1 MSKLKV
7 RLHCQLWA
15 LALVSIIPLVCS
27 ETNRPPVF
35 TQVLNNIVLE
45 ENAAVGTVVA
55 QLQGYDPEGSNVT
68 FGAFGS
74 DNFEVDPLTGII
86 TLTKPL
92 DREEKDSIS
101 FYVTIRDQVN
111 PGGESDQDNI
121 VQVPITFIVLDE
133 NDNPPEFQNT
143 PYEADVN
150 EDATI
155 GTTIFNQILATDRDI
170 IGESLDIKCL
180 SQEQS
185 PEACDKFRLEVLAR
199 EPTILKAAVVL
210 NDTLNYNQ
218 RMIYHFQIEA
228 TDGVH
233 ESQTNFEV
241 RVKDIQ
247 DKPPLFQGSLSSVI
261 DEDSPIGTLVL
272 KVQARDGDTG
282 EPRKIVYDLLTNPM
296 DYFLL
301 DEKSGELRTA
311 KPLDRE
317 ALPDSTGLIT
327 LTVRARELING
338 TPSNDPLT
346 STTAQA
352 TVTIRDI
359 NDSPPTFNKKEYEV
373 SLQENTSPGT
383 PLALDMNVTDRD
395 VGNNAKFTLR
405 LDDVSG
411 VFEVEPKFVNGFS
424 QVNIRVGNGTL
435 DYENPNQRKFIVL
448 VIAEETDTNPKL
460 SSTATITITVLD
472 ANDNKPIFEHESY
485 TASVTE
491 AALPGQYIT
500 TITARDVDSGQYGD
514 AGIRYSLSGTGA
526 ELFHVN
532 EQTGVLTLA
541 DCYATLSKRDDNSS
555 GRRQRRQLRSE
566 SAYGDYSSLLSL
578 LDVDNYSHLVQSAAK
593 SLSSEDNE
601 SSGPLFNALDINTE
615 PTVEYT
621 VITEAEARS
630 SVNDV
635 INKATTATVATP
647 TLLATVTATS
657 SHMPQALPNGGVHTS
672 SSFPTSAL
680 LPTTV
685 QTVVSTALAH
695 TCLDYEAETTYFLS
709 YKATDDG
716 GQGQASVVAL
726 RISVTDANDSPP
738 VCESPLY
745 RAAVD
750 EGSHVFDS
758 PLVVKARD
766 ADTIS
771 DISYRIIGDAQIASI
786 FTIDKRSGQ
795 ITVRPNATLDV
806 THLKRDY
813 LVFAVEAYD
822 GLFATNCGVNI
833 TVRDVNN
840 HAPRFLA
847 AEYSAVVEE
856 NSEIG
861 TSVEKLEA
869 QDLDSGINAE
879 IRYRIEHGSFNDF
892 GIDERTG
899 DVFVSRKLDYDR
911 RNTYQIEVL
920 AMDLGTPS
928 LSGTTTLVVTI
939 NNSNDKDPYFTPATQ
954 HAEVPEDAS
963 VGTIV
968 HTLVALDPD
977 VPTYSA
983 LEFAATDITAI
994 DKDGK
999 EVPNSEQFKEY
1010 FTIKR
1015 KGQVVVNKELNRDL
1029 FAVIR
1034 INVLVTDSTA
1044 PTVQQGR
1051 GLLNI
1056 QITDVNKTPPK
1067 FNPPW
1072 TPENPIIKFQ
1082 MTEEQPIGSIL
1093 TTLQAYDDDSTI
1105 GEYNITPNAY
1115 FTINKTS
1122 GVITSN
1128 ARIDYE
1134 TIKEVK
1140 FIASVS
1146 DTGVPS
1152 LTSTAEV
1159 TVDIINLNDNEPQFS
1174 QSEYYFN
1181 VTENSPRGT
1190 VAGKVEAFD
1199 ADVGPFGELTY
1210 TLIGENN
1217 KYFSIDAYTGNIMV
1231 ADASILDREKI
1242 GEITLTAVAQDKAP
1256 ATVQKSATAAI
1267 HINVLD
1273 VNDNAPIFT
1282 QHEYTSTLAENAAIN
1297 PPAALLQVKALDADE
1312 GIFGDVRYFITGGN
1326 EQGLFRL
1333 DAQAGIVY
1341 PAQSLHGKKG
1351 IYALEVVARDTQ
1363 GSGAM
1368 ESKTLI
1374 LITVM
1379 GVNQHRP
1386 VFVIP
1391 ALSNA
1396 TIEIPGDIV
1405 QRDYLLLTVKAT
1417 DNDTDENGYITYHLQ
1432 VNNENVQETNEF
1444 RIDSVT
1450 GELRTKRELNRKERA
1465 NYDIILVARD
1475 AGNPTPFETLRFLS
1489 ISIVDANENR
1499 PEFPDVSNPYKIAIK
1514 ENMGRDIKI
1523 GHIQATTR
1531 SKHNRDVYY
1540 YLLLGNEDS
1549 AFVVDKA
1556 TGDIFTNRGLDREDI
1571 DFYTLYILA
1580 SIKPD
1585 LHISEEERASFSI
1598 KSLERDNTVAKVWIT
1613 VLDEN
1618 DNAPIFEKEVYYA
1631 GVNAKAAVNSVVA
1644 VVNASD
1650 ADAGKNAKIEY
1661 MIVAS
1666 NLYKYGATKATGSIV
1681 PSPFSISSD
1690 GRITTAAFM
1699 AEYNQDRFELEII
1712 AKELE
1717 QPQQSTRTKVF
1728 VWVFDSTQL
1737 VRIIL
1742 SRPPEE
1748 VHQEHEEIIAE
1759 LRNATQHRI
1768 IIDEIRYHVDAMGR
1782 IRMDWCDLF
1791 FHAVDPHTQQ
1801 IAAVDEILKVI
1812 DANYDYLRDYYAG
1825 FAIENVVPAYITI
1838 VQDEFDLAVAGLVA
1852 LIIVLFVGVIS
1863 IIVLC
1868 CCLKHWNL
1876 SVPVENRRKEA
1887 LIKKQIIEDLN
1898 TTENPL
1904 WIEQKLKLYEEQELT
1919 MQVFSEPD
1927 HISNSDSPTQLEHHV
1942 PHHSVIDN
1950 TYATIQ
1956 PRNGNHGLSS
1966 STAHNGDNIGGVNNV
1981 NNNDNAIGRG
1991 NHDAHISEFAD
2002 YATLR
2007 NNRAP
2012 SMYEF
2017 TGSTFQAPI
2026 REGDDAVAE
2035 LI

>member
-1 MSKLKV
+1 MARLKLS
-7 RLHCQLWA
+7 HTHYQL
-15 LALVSIIPLVCS
+15 LLFALVSIVPLVSS

-68 FGAFGS
+68 FGAIGS
-74 DNFEVDPLTGII
+74 EHFEVDPITGII
-86 TLTKPL
+86 KLIKPL
-92 DREEKDSIS
+92 DREEKDSLL
-101 FYVTIRDQVN
+101 FHVTIRDQVN
-111 PGGESDQDNI
+111 PDGESDQDNI
-121 VQVPITFIVLDE
+121 VQVPITIIVLDE

-143 PYEADVN
+143 PYETDVN
-150 EDATI
+150 EDAAI
-155 GTTIFNQILATDRDI
+155 GTTIFNQILVTDRDT
-170 IGESLDIKCL
+170 IGESLDLKCL
-180 SQEQS
+180 PQEQS
-185 PEACDKFRLEVLAR
+185 PEACNKFRLEPLSR
-199 EPTILKAAVVL
+199 EPTVLKAAVVL

-233 ESQTNFEV
+233 KSQTNFEV
-241 RVKDIQ
+241 RVKDVQ
-247 DKPPLFQGSLSSVI
+247 DKPPVFQGSLSAVI

-301 DEKSGELRTA
+301 DERSGELRTA

-327 LTVRARELING
+327 LTVRARELVNG
-338 TPSNDPLT
+338 AASSDPLT

-352 TVTIRDI
+352 TVTIRDV

-373 SLQENTSPGT
+373 SLQENTAPGT

-395 VGNNAKFTLR
+395 VGINSKFSLR

-485 TASVTE
+485 SASVSE
-491 AALPGQYIT
+491 AALSGQYIT
-500 TITARDVDSGQYGD
+500 TITAKDVDSGQYGD

-532 EQTGVLTLA
+532 EQTGVITLA
-541 DCYATLSKRDDNSS
+541 DCNAAAS
-555 GRRQRRQLRSE
+555 GGAGGGGGGGDGRHVGRQRRDVHAHQIE
-566 SAYGDYSSLLSL
+566 TADYASLLSL
-578 LDVDNYSHLVQSAAK
+578 LDTDNYSHLVPSS
-593 SLSSEDNE
+593 SLSSSVEDNE
-601 SSGPLFNALDINTE
+601 PPAAALFNALEINTE

-621 VITEAEARS
+621 VVTQAEARS
-630 SVNDV
+630 SINDV
-635 INKATTATVATP
+635 ISETATASAPAAATVPSHWSQTLATSATHASTRPTTA
-647 TLLATVTATS
+647 
-657 SHMPQALPNGGVHTS
+657 QADFVGAEVPR
-672 SSFPTSAL
+672 
-680 LPTTV
+680 
-685 QTVVSTALAH
+685 
-695 TCLDYEAETTYFLS
+695 TCLDYETETTYFLS

-716 GQGQASVVAL
+716 GQGQTSVVAL

-750 EGSHVFDS
+750 EGAHVFDS

-771 DISYRIIGDAQIASI
+771 DISYRIIGDEQIASI
-786 FTIDKRSGQ
+786 FSIDKRSGQ
-795 ITVRPNATLDV
+795 ITVRSNATLDV

-813 LVFAVEAYD
+813 LVFTVEAND
-822 GLFATNCGVNI
+822 GVFTTNCGVNI

-847 AEYSAVVEE
+847 EEYSAVVEE

-861 TSVEKLEA
+861 TSVEKLQAE
-869 QDLDSGINAE
+869 DLDSGKNAE

-892 GIDERTG
+892 RIDEHTG

-920 AMDLGTPS
+920 ATDMGTPS
-928 LSGTTTLVVTI
+928 LSGTTTLTVNI

-954 HAEVPEDAS
+954 HAEVPEDAP
-963 VGTIV
+963 VGTLV

-983 LEFAATDITAI
+983 LEFAGTDIIAI
-994 DKDGK
+994 DKEGK

-1010 FTIKR
+1010 FTINR
-1015 KGQVVVNKELNRDL
+1015 KGQVIVNKQLDREL

-1056 QITDVNKTPPK
+1056 QITDVNKMPPK

-1072 TPENPIIKFQ
+1072 TPDNPVIKLQ
-1082 MTEEQPIGSIL
+1082 MAEEQPIGSVL

-1105 GEYNITPNAY
+1105 GEYNISPNAY
-1115 FTINKTS
+1115 FTINKTT
-1122 GVITSN
+1122 GVITSI

-1134 TIKEVK
+1134 IVKEVK

-1152 LTSTAEV
+1152 LTSSAEV
-1159 TVDIINLNDNEPQFS
+1159 TVDIINLNDNEPHFS

-1199 ADVGPFGELTY
+1199 ADVGSFGELTY
-1210 TLIGENN
+1210 SLIGENN
-1217 KYFSIDAYTGNIMV
+1217 KYFSIDAYTGSIMV
-1231 ADASILDREKI
+1231 ADATILDREKI
-1242 GEITLTAVAQDKAP
+1242 SEITLTAVAQDKAP

-1282 QHEYTSTLAENAAIN
+1282 QDQYTTTLAENAAFN
-1297 PPAALLQVKALDADE
+1297 PPAALQQVKALDADE
-1312 GIFGDVRYFITGGN
+1312 GLFGDVRYFITAGN
-1326 EQGLFRL
+1326 DQGLFRL
-1333 DAQAGIVY
+1333 DAQTGIVY

-1351 IYALEVVARDTQ
+1351 QYALEVVARDTQ
-1363 GSGAM
+1363 GSGTM
-1368 ESKTLI
+1368 ESRTRV

-1432 VNNENVQETNEF
+1432 VNNENVQETEEF
-1444 RIDSVT
+1444 RIDAVT

-1499 PEFPDVSNPYKIAIK
+1499 PEFPDASNPYKISIR
-1514 ENMGRDIKI
+1514 ENSGREVKI
-1523 GHIQATTR
+1523 GRIQATAR

-1549 AFVVDKA
+1549 AFIVDKA
-1556 TGDIFTNRGLDREDI
+1556 TGDIYTNKSLDREDI

-1580 SIKPD
+1580 SIKSD

-1618 DNAPIFEKEVYYA
+1618 DNAPVFEKEVYYA
-1631 GVNAKAAVNSVVA
+1631 GVNAKAAINSIIT
-1644 VVNASD
+1644 VVNATD
-1650 ADAGKNAKIEY
+1650 ADAGKNAKTEY

-1681 PSPFSISSD
+1681 PSPFAISTD

-1699 AEYNQDRFELEII
+1699 AEYNQDRFELEVI

-1717 QPQQSTRTKVF
+1717 QPQQSTRTKVY

-1737 VRIIL
+1737 VRVIL

-1748 VHQEHEEIIAE
+1748 VHQEQEEIIAE

-1768 IIDEIRYHVDAMGR
+1768 IVDEIRYHVDAMGR

-1791 FHAVDPHTQQ
+1791 FHAVEPHTQQ

-1863 IIVLC
+1863 FIVLC

-1927 HISNSDSPTQLEHHV
+1927 HISNSDSPAQLEHHV
-1942 PHHSVIDN
+1942 PHHSVVDN

-1956 PRNGNHGLSS
+1956 PRNGNHGVGSS
-1966 STAHNGDNIGGVNNV
+1966 VLHNGENVSGGGNMNNT
-1981 NNNDNAIGRG
+1981 NALGRV
-1991 NHDAHISEFAD
+1991 HDAHINEFAD

>member
-1 MSKLKV
+1 MPRHKL
-7 RLHCQLWA
+7 LHTHYQLFAFA
-15 LALVSIIPLVCS
+15 LISIVPLISS

-68 FGAFGS
+68 FGAIGS
-74 DNFEVDPLTGII
+74 EHFEVDPITGVIKLI
-86 TLTKPL
+86 KPL
-92 DREEKDSIS
+92 DREEKDSLL
-101 FYVTIRDQVN
+101 FYVTIRDRVN
-111 PGGESDQDNI
+111 PDGESEQDNI
-121 VQVPITFIVLDE
+121 VQVPITIIVLDE

-143 PYEADVN
+143 PYETDVN
-150 EDATI
+150 EDAAI
-155 GTTIFNQILATDRDI
+155 GTTIFNQILVTDRDT
-170 IGESLDIKCL
+170 IGESLDLKCL
-180 SQEQS
+180 PQEQS
-185 PEACDKFRLEVLAR
+185 PEACNKFRLEPLSR
-199 EPTILKAAVVL
+199 EPTVLKAAVVL

-233 ESQTNFEV
+233 KSQTNFEV
-241 RVKDIQ
+241 RVKDVQ
-247 DKPPLFQGSLSSVI
+247 DKPPVFQGSLSAVI

-327 LTVRARELING
+327 LTVRARELVNG
-338 TPSNDPLT
+338 TASSDALT

-352 TVTIRDI
+352 TITIRDV

-373 SLQENTSPGT
+373 SLQENTAPGT
-383 PLALDMNVTDRD
+383 PLALDMNVTDHD
-395 VGNNAKFTLR
+395 VGINSKFSLR

-411 VFEVEPKFVNGFS
+411 VFEVEPKYVNGFS

-448 VIAEETDTNPKL
+448 VIAEETDTKPKL

-472 ANDNKPIFEHESY
+472 ANDNKPMFEHESY
-485 TASVTE
+485 SASISE
-491 AALPGQYIT
+491 AAAPGQYVT
-500 TITARDVDSGQYGD
+500 TITAKDVDSGQYGD

-532 EQTGVLTLA
+532 EQTGVITLA
-541 DCYATLSKRDDNSS
+541 DCQATVAVDAD
-555 GRRQRRQLRSE
+555 GRAGRQRRQLHTQTDTT
-566 SAYGDYSSLLSL
+566 DYASLLSL
-578 LDVDNYSHLVQSAAK
+578 ANMDNYSQMPSSATT
-593 SLSSEDNE
+593 STEEEDNE
-601 SSGPLFNALDINTE
+601 QPSAALFNALDINTE
-615 PTVEYT
+615 PTVEYKVVT
-621 VITEAEARS
+621 QSEARS
-630 SVNDV
+630 SINDV
-635 INKATTATVATP
+635 ISETAATAPTAVVPTHLPTMLEHSATATVRP
-647 TLLATVTATS
+647 T
-657 SHMPQALPNGGVHTS
+657 M
-672 SSFPTSAL
+672 PTSQAEMVRRAEV
-680 LPTTV
+680 PR
-685 QTVVSTALAH
+685 
-695 TCLDYEAETTYFLS
+695 TCLDYETETTYFLS

-716 GQGQASVVAL
+716 GQGQTSVVPL

-750 EGSHVFDS
+750 EGAHVFDS

-771 DISYRIIGDAQIASI
+771 DITYRIIGDEQITSVFA
-786 FTIDKRSGQ
+786 IDRRTGQ

-806 THLKRDY
+806 TYLKRDY
-813 LVFAVEAYD
+813 LVFAVEAND
-822 GLFATNCGVNI
+822 GVFTTNCGVNI

-861 TSVEKLEA
+861 TSVEKLQAE
-869 QDLDSGINAE
+869 DLDSGINAE

-892 GIDERTG
+892 RIDERTG

-911 RNTYQIEVL
+911 RNTYHIEVL
-920 AMDLGTPS
+920 ATDLGTPS
-928 LSGTTTLVVTI
+928 LSGTTTLTVNI

-954 HAEVPEDAS
+954 HAEIPEDAP
-963 VGTIV
+963 VGTLV
-968 HTLVALDPD
+968 HTLIALDPD

-983 LEFAATDITAI
+983 LEFAGTDVVAI

-1010 FTIKR
+1010 FTINR
-1015 KGQVVVNKELNRDL
+1015 KGQVIVNKALDRDL

-1034 INVLVTDSTA
+1034 ISVLVTDSTA

-1072 TPENPIIKFQ
+1072 TAENPVIKLQ
-1082 MTEEQPIGSIL
+1082 MIEEQPIGSVL

-1115 FTINKTS
+1115 FTINKTN
-1122 GVITSN
+1122 GVITST

-1134 TIKEVK
+1134 TLKEVK
-1140 FIASVS
+1140 FVATVS

-1159 TVDIINLNDNEPQFS
+1159 TVDIINLNDNEPHFS
-1174 QSEYYFN
+1174 QSEYHFN

-1199 ADVGPFGELTY
+1199 ADVGTFGEITY
-1210 TLIGENN
+1210 TLIGEYN
-1217 KYFSIDAYTGNIMV
+1217 KYFSIDAYTGSIMV
-1231 ADASILDREKI
+1231 ADATILDREKI
-1242 GEITLTAVAQDKAP
+1242 SEITLTAVAQDKAP
-1256 ATVQKSATAAI
+1256 TTVQKSATAAI

-1282 QHEYTSTLAENAAIN
+1282 QTQYTTTLAENAAVS

-1312 GIFGDVRYFITGGN
+1312 GIFGDVRYFIADGN

-1333 DAQAGIVY
+1333 DAQTGIIY
-1341 PAQSLHGKKG
+1341 PAQSLSGKKG
-1351 IYALEVVARDTQ
+1351 VYALEVVARDTQ
-1363 GSGAM
+1363 GSGTM
-1368 ESKTLI
+1368 ESRTRV

-1379 GVNQHRP
+1379 GVNHYRP

-1405 QRDYLLLTVKAT
+1405 QQDYLLITVKAT
-1417 DNDTDENGYITYHLQ
+1417 DNDTDENGVLSYHLQ
-1432 VNNENVQETNEF
+1432 VNNENVQETDEF
-1444 RIDSVT
+1444 RIDAAT

-1499 PEFPDVSNPYKIAIK
+1499 PEFPDAANPYKISIK
-1514 ENMGRDIKI
+1514 ENSGRDVKI
-1523 GHIQATTR
+1523 GRIQATAR

-1540 YLLLGNEDS
+1540 YLLLGNEDN

-1556 TGDIFTNRGLDREDI
+1556 TGDIYTNKSLDREDT

-1580 SIKPD
+1580 SIKSD
-1585 LHISEEERASFSI
+1585 LHISQEERASFSI

-1631 GVNAKAAVNSVVA
+1631 GVNAKAAVNSVIT
-1644 VVNASD
+1644 VVNATD
-1650 ADAGKNAKIEY
+1650 ADEGKNAKIEY

-1666 NLYKYGATKATGSIV
+1666 NLYKFGATKATGSIV
-1681 PSPFSISSD
+1681 PSPFSISAD

-1699 AEYNQDRFELEII
+1699 AEYNQDRFELDVI

-1717 QPQQSTRTKVF
+1717 QPQQSTRTKVY

-1737 VRIIL
+1737 VRVIL

-1748 VHQEHEEIIAE
+1748 VHQEQEEIIAE

-1768 IIDEIRYHVDAMGR
+1768 IVDEIRYHVDAMGR

-1791 FHAVDPHTQQ
+1791 FHAVEPHTQQ

-1852 LIIVLFVGVIS
+1852 LVIVLFVGVIS
-1863 IIVLC
+1863 FVVLC

-1927 HISNSDSPTQLEHHV
+1927 HISNSDSPAQLEHHV
-1942 PHHSVIDN
+1942 PHHSVVDN

-1956 PRNGNHGLSS
+1956 PRNGNHSNHGLN
-1966 STAHNGDNIGGVNNV
+1966 STAVHNAENVVGVNMSNS
-1981 NNNDNAIGRG
+1981 NALGRV
-1991 NHDAHISEFAD
+1991 HDAHINEFAD